1 MTEDEQLLIQKMFN
15 YCFSS
20 SLNGLFKK
28 EGGIPDVAQEVENP
42 TNIHKDASFFPG
54 LAQWL
59 KDPALP

>member
-20 SLNGLFKK
+20 SLNCLFKK

-42 TNIHKDASFFPG
+42 ANTHKDASLFPG
-54 LAQWL
+54 LPQWL
-59 KDPALP
+59 KDPALS